1 MGDPICRIRNS
12 PMYMMLV
19 VELKNELVGV
29 IQGSIKLVAVQG
41 HPPNNFGKGRT
52 CPWPKGITPSP
63 KKRDWLKPCEKAR
76 RMVHFQGCG
85 LCIYGNR
92 KDNQASVSLFRNK
105 FCYTKFRTP
114 TVLVNPVNH
123 HCFQVSSNIEIAR
136 LKVDQAVYL
145 YRRFMGSTEFFP
157 NDIGNILR
165 NKLSLG
171 T

>member
-1 MGDPICRIRNS
+1 MAKVGHVLGLRVS
-12 PMYMMLV
+12 PHL
-19 VELKNELVGV
+19 
-29 IQGSIKLVAVQG
+29 
-41 HPPNNFGKGRT
+41 RR
-52 CPWPKGITPSP
+52 KGIGSS
-63 KKRDWLKPCEKAR
+63 LVR
-76 RMVHFQGCG
+76 RLEEWFTSKDVDYAYMATE
-85 LCIYGNR
+85 